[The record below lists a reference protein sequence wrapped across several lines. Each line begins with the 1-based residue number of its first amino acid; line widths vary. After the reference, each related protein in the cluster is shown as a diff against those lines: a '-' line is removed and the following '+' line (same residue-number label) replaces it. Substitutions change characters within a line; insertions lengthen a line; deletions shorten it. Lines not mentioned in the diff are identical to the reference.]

1 MLKFGT
7 SLLYN
12 RFILN
17 SISKGVLRRNHTR
30 EILGGSWQFKFGP
43 KIVRKK
49 TIVYIV
55 FMSLLTVAHQRGSG
69 EFMRFTESH
78 GGGGG
83 GDGDGE
89 YGYGHDDGRG
99 GGGGGSLGLNFNQ
112 VMQQGEVTTQGGTLV
127 SGYNRGDPDLREM
140 VSALTHVVVSSGSG
154 QRSTEWIQQSG
165 FPMMSASS
173 LSCLSSFSSPSSS
186 GASWVGHKRGRE
198 EEESSSSH
206 NMIQQQ
212 QQSAPRLFRNI
223 GDFMVPSQGDSSSA
237 TEEAPTS
244 TTTSVTAV
252 ATTVTETPP
261 PPGGGERRRKYRGV
275 RQRPWGKWAAEI
287 RDPHKAARV
296 WLGTFDTEEAAARA
310 YDEAALRF
318 RGNRAKL
325 NFPENVRAVP
335 PIQPFQATT
344 RLTVSDSTT
353 SQFRPLVTEAPPFIQ
368 QPQIQGSSDLI
379 RDYLQYSQ
387 LLQSDF
393 QQQQIQQQSPSS
405 LLQQLYYNA
414 QLASLQ
420 SPSVLSSSPSFS
432 SSVSPTPFP
441 LFSTSAQFSS
451 ASFPMFSSQQM
462 GYFQLPESCP
472 PAGGVPEFPPST
484 WSGTSGQPPPSG

>member
-1 MLKFGT
+1 MLQLHLHHHG
-7 SLLYN
+7 SLLSHSLHNSLFYTSEN
-12 RFILN
+12 ILCVL
-17 SISKGVLRRNHTR
+17 SK
-30 EILGGSWQFKFGP
+30 SF
-43 KIVRKK
+43 
-49 TIVYIV
+49 
-55 FMSLLTVAHQRGSG
+55 LLQPV
-69 EFMRFTESH
+69 
-78 GGGGG
+78 
-83 GDGDGE
+83 
-89 YGYGHDDGRG
+89 
-99 GGGGGSLGLNFNQ
+99 
-112 VMQQGEVTTQGGTLV
+112 
-127 SGYNRGDPDLREM
+127 
-140 VSALTHVVVSSGSG
+140 
-154 QRSTEWIQQSG
+154 
-165 FPMMSASS
+165 
-173 LSCLSSFSSPSSS
+173 
-186 GASWVGHKRGRE
+186 
-198 EEESSSSH
+198 
-206 NMIQQQ
+206 
-212 QQSAPRLFRNI
+212 
-223 GDFMVPSQGDSSSA
+223 

-244 TTTSVTAV
+244 TTTTV
-252 ATTVTETPP
+252 TTVTTAVTEN

-414 QLASLQ
+414 QFASLQ
-420 SPSVLSSSPSFS
+420 SPSMLSSSPSFS
-432 SSVSPTPFP
+432 SSVSPAPFP
-441 LFSTSAQFSS
+441 LFTTS
-451 ASFPMFSSQQM
+451 ASFPLFSSQQM
-462 GYFQLPESCP
+462 GYFQPPESRN
-472 PAGGVPEFPPST
+472 PAGGVPEFPTST
-484 WSGTSGQPPPSG
+484 WSDTSSQPPPSG

>member
-1 MLKFGT
+1 M
-7 SLLYN
+7 
-12 RFILN
+12 
-17 SISKGVLRRNHTR
+17 
-30 EILGGSWQFKFGP
+30 
-43 KIVRKK
+43 
-49 TIVYIV
+49 
-55 FMSLLTVAHQRGSG
+55 
-69 EFMRFTESH
+69 
-78 GGGGG
+78 
-83 GDGDGE
+83 
-89 YGYGHDDGRG
+89 
-99 GGGGGSLGLNFNQ
+99 
-112 VMQQGEVTTQGGTLV
+112 
-127 SGYNRGDPDLREM
+127 
-140 VSALTHVVVSSGSG
+140 
-154 QRSTEWIQQSG
+154 
-165 FPMMSASS
+165 
-173 LSCLSSFSSPSSS
+173 
-186 GASWVGHKRGRE
+186 
-198 EEESSSSH
+198 
-206 NMIQQQ
+206 
-212 QQSAPRLFRNI
+212 
-223 GDFMVPSQGDSSSA
+223 

-244 TTTSVTAV
+244 TTTTVTAV
-252 ATTVTETPP
+252 TTAVTEN

-353 SQFRPLVTEAPPFIQ
+353 SQFRPLSAVAPPFIQ

-414 QLASLQ
+414 QFASLQ
-420 SPSVLSSSPSFS
+420 SPSMLSSSPSFS
-432 SSVSPTPFP
+432 SSVSPAPFP
-441 LFSTSAQFSS
+441 LFTTS
-451 ASFPMFSSQQM
+451 ASFPLFSSQQM
-462 GYFQLPESCP
+462 GYFQPPESRN
-472 PAGGVPEFPPST
+472 PAGGVPEFPTST
-484 WSGTSGQPPPSG
+484 WSDTSSQPPPSG